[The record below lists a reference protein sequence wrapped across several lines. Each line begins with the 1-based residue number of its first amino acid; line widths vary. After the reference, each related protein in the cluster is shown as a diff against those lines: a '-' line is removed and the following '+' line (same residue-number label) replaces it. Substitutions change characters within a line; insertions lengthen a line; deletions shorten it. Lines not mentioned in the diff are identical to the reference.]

1 MLERLKGHLL
11 VATLKVFSCFSFSFA
26 QKMGCMMGLLL
37 GIFPSRLK
45 TTAQKNLAL
54 CFADASQQ
62 KRQQLLQQTFIH
74 TGMLSAEMALAWFW
88 PTEKC
93 FQQIKNVYHKDVVDA
108 ALAEGKGVICIVP
121 HLGSWEFLNYY
132 YTHHYSGMA
141 MYKPA
146 KIKALDH
153 LILRGRKKSGLEVVP
168 ADSTGVK
175 AVFKH
180 LKAGG
185 ISYILADQE
194 PEEAAGV
201 FVPFFGIPTLSMS
214 LVAKLTQKTGA
225 RVIAS
230 YAARRENHD
239 GFDVVHKAGSDK
251 LYSANTEEAVT
262 AMNELIESCVLDIPE
277 QYQWTYKRFKRR
289 PGNGARF
296 Y

>member
-1 MLERLKGHLL
+1 MERLKGRLL
-11 VATLKVFSCFSFSFA
+11 VAILRIFSCFSLAFA
-26 QKMGCMMGLLL
+26 QKMGCVIGVVLSK
-37 GIFPSRLK
+37 FPTRLK

-54 CFADASQQ
+54 CFADASVQE
-62 KRQQLLQQTFIH
+62 RQRLLQQTFIH

-93 FQQIKNVYHKDVVDA
+93 FKQIKNVYHKDVVDT
-108 ALAEGKGVICIVP
+108 ALAEGKGVICIAP
-121 HLGSWEFLNYY
+121 HLGNWELLNYY
-132 YTHHYSGMA
+132 YMHYYSGMA

-146 KIKALDH
+146 KIQALDH
-153 LILRGRKKSGLEVVP
+153 LILRGRKKSGLKVVP

-185 ISYILADQE
+185 ITFILADQE
-194 PEEAAGV
+194 PDEASGV
-201 FVPFFGIPTLSMS
+201 FVPFFGVPTLSMT

-230 YAARRENHD
+230 YAARRDNHG

-251 LYSANTEEAVT
+251 LYSKDTQQAVI

-289 PGNGARF
+289 PGHGARF